1 MKFLNILSLLVFIAM
16 FSFESYASPYTIN
29 MGGENEL
36 SDVKYTDYNPRYRK
50 IPNDFI
56 ITKVEYCSKNTI
68 LHFRFVA
75 TVDKETITFYGNKHE
90 KAWFIIPQNKLSP
103 ETESLKRNLIV
114 SNIRV
119 NDKKYKD
126 QLDNNSSD
134 NIQCAGNKGDIIT
147 CELIF
152 ENMPHFI
159 RSVAL
164 FSSEQKN
171 GQDRFAC
178 QDLQLKS
185 QSSDLLGTKDMMQ
198 TNIKNFYK
206 IHKTIR
212 YPSIIEVASLQQDSI
227 FEKGAQ
233 QHAAAAQTN
242 AISSAARPINY
253 MPKMLEAIGD
263 LNCHERFILQNVYF
277 DEESADF
284 TRRNQAVKTINIIIE
299 YLQKFPDA
307 KVALHGHTDIHG
319 DPYNNLV
326 LSEKRV
332 LAVQRIITERGIDRK
347 RIIINFYG
355 GKYPLPLYKDG
366 GPMNRRVEAEI
377 ICSQASK

>member
-1 MKFLNILSLLVFIAM
+1 MKLLNIISLLFFIAM
-16 FSFESYASPYTIN
+16 LNSSSFASPYTIC

-50 IPNDFI
+50 IPNDFL
-56 ITKVEYCSKNTI
+56 ITKIEYCSKNTI

-75 TVDKETITFYGNKHE
+75 SVDKEAVTFFSDKHE
-90 KAWFIIPQNKLSP
+90 KAWFVAPQNRIN
-103 ETESLKRNLIV
+103 TDAESLKRNLII
-114 SNIRV
+114 SNIRI
-119 NDKKYKD
+119 NDNKYKE
-126 QLDNNSSD
+126 QINASNNSVAIMPS
-134 NIQCAGNKGDIIT
+134 KGDIIT

-152 ENMPHFI
+152 ENMPHYI
-159 RSVAL
+159 RSITL
-164 FSSEQKN
+164 SSSETKN
-171 GQDRFAC
+171 NQDRFAC
-178 QDLQLKS
+178 QDLQLKG
-185 QSSDLLGTKDMMQ
+185 QSSELLGTKDMMQ
-198 TNIKNFYK
+198 TNIRNFYK
-206 IHKTIR
+206 AHKAIR

-233 QHAAAAQTN
+233 QHAAAAQNN
-242 AISSAARPINY
+242 AISNAARPINY
-253 MPKMLEAIGD
+253 MPKMLEAVGD

-277 DEESADF
+277 EEESADF
-284 TRRNQAVKTINIIIE
+284 TRRNQAVKTISIIVE
-299 YLQKFPDA
+299 HLQRFPDA

-319 DPYNNLV
+319 DQYNNLV

-332 LAVQRIITERGIDRK
+332 LAVQRVLTERGIDRK

-377 ICSQASK
+377 ICSQANK